1 MTDLTKNEVGKIN
14 DALIAKYGGYLRPGE
29 AMAAIVD
36 TTEEYSLV
44 RIVLSSEMI
53 RAEFAAAIEF
63 EDAHKTEV
71 VQEDAW
77 STALD
82 FLDLQ
87 LEEFFQSDRLL
98 ILHEDW
104 RVYDYLGLK
113 VKFQGLNRRP
123 NLEAIADQWL
133 REAGVDLDEVV
144 EEDLE

>member
-1 MTDLTKNEVGKIN
+1 MTELTKSEVGKIN

-44 RIVLSSEMI
+44 RIVLSSESI
-53 RAEFAAAIEF
+53 RAEVAAAIEF
-63 EDAHKTEV
+63 EDAHKSEV
-71 VQEDAW
+71 IEEDAW
-77 STALD
+77 TIALD

-87 LEEFFQSDRLL
+87 LEEFFQSERAL
-98 ILHEDW
+98 IMHEDW
-104 RVYDYLGLK
+104 RVYDFLGFK

-123 NLEAIADQWL
+123 NLEAMADQWL
-133 REAGVDLDEVV
+133 RDAGIDLDAEA